1 MSQDLFRIKMNQ
13 QLVFFSSESERK
25 VTVADG
31 EHDSLSHKISKKSLQ
46 EKRKNVS

>member
-25 VTVADG
+25 ITVTNE
-31 EHDSLSHKISKKSLQ
+31 EHDSLSHEISKKSLQ
-46 EKRKNVS
+46 EKRENVS